1 MNTQQI
7 PNEGIS
13 ETHNSWMKCSWL
25 WLSGRWGLLQSRAQP
40 SQHSVASREWPSV
53 GLQATQ
59 FGLLPLG
66 WGLVE
71 FIFFH
76 QQIFIEHPLWNR
88 RWPECLP
95 RSWETMRVFRP
106 FHSLSGPWQVL
117 GHPWQPPVH
126 SGLRPG
132 EAEGLRPPR
141 QTLKSTS
148 GFLVLVSWH
157 IILAFL
163 SPCTQGPWDRV
174 SLGQEVEME
183 S

>member
-95 RSWETMRVFRP
+95 RSTQWRRAPQESRAWGQGA
-106 FHSLSGPWQVL
+106 SLKHIL
-117 GHPWQPPVH
+117 N
-126 SGLRPG
+126 
-132 EAEGLRPPR
+132 
-141 QTLKSTS
+141 TLKIMRNDLLKNLIDLIDSAQNLFNLIDS
-148 GFLVLVSWH
+148 
-157 IILAFL
+157 AN
-163 SPCTQGPWDRV
+163 
-174 SLGQEVEME
+174 
-183 S
+183 